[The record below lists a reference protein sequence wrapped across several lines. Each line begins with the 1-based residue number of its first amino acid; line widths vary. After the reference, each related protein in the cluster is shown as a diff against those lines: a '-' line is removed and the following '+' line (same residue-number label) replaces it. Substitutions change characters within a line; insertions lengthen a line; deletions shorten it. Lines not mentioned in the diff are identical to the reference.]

1 MKSLRKE
8 GAWGFEKLGKKTTD
22 GFCDRNRKTGG
33 ERGEMCEAHFM
44 QVLVALLGTG
54 DLSESSRK
62 RREDWST
69 SLWGHVKMV
78 AVWI

>member
-1 MKSLRKE
+1 ML
-8 GAWGFEKLGKKTTD
+8 GALKNWGKKTTD
-22 GFCDRNRKTGG
+22 GFCDKNRKTGG
-33 ERGEMCEAHFM
+33 GRGEMCEAHVM

-62 RREDWST
+62 HREGWST

>member
-1 MKSLRKE
+1 MKSLRKK

-33 ERGEMCEAHFM
+33 GRGEMCEAHVM

-54 DLSESSRK
+54 TYLRAAESVGR
-62 RREDWST
+62 T
-69 SLWGHVKMV
+69 G
-78 AVWI
+78 APACGAT